1 MYPQMKKPV
10 GMLLANQNLKL
21 LYEVLT
27 QKNQK
32 TSLALLVSLLHS
44 YCKRQKDIN
53 QKNYLISIGHKHLKK
68 LMIFMRDQNEFV
80 GFGFR
85 VYGV

>member
-10 GMLLANQNLKL
+10 GMLLANQNFKL

-32 TSLALLVSLLHS
+32 TSLALLVSLRS

-68 LMIFMRDQNEFV
+68 LMIFMRDQNE
-80 GFGFR
+80 
-85 VYGV
+85 